1 MRAIRPVSRRRSRS
15 LHSAT
20 IGLWASSGRMLHRI
34 GVGVGM
40 ASLRA
45 RGCAAGID
53 QSDEGAQAS
62 RREAQD
68 RHDRLLD
75 TGSFGPRQRH
85 HLPVAILSFN
95 DQIRTGVASQPP
107 YDPYNP
113 PQPRM
118 MRCGYPDPLD
128 LSGIAR
134 RNVLADVSVFMSGP
148 RSW

>member
-1 MRAIRPVSRRRSRS
+1 
-15 LHSAT
+15 
-20 IGLWASSGRMLHRI
+20 MLHRI

-45 RGCAAGID
+45 RGCAAAGFD
-53 QSDEGAQAS
+53 QSDERAQAS

-95 DQIRTGVASQPP
+95 DQIRADIASQPP

-113 PQPRM
+113 PQPRVV
-118 MRCGYPDPLD
+118 RCGYPDPLD
-128 LSGIAR
+128 LSAIAR
-134 RNVLADVSVFMSGP
+134 RNVLADVPGAT
-148 RSW
+148 RRARWW